1 MTLMNQVLRPF
12 LDKFVVVYLDDI
24 LIYSKSPEEHAQ
36 HVEAVLSALEQ
47 HHLYAKAS
55 KCQFG
60 MAELDFLGHTISG
73 AGIKVD
79 ARKVKAILEWPEP
92 SDAHQLRCFLGLA
105 GFYRRFVNNFS
116 HIAAP
121 LTNIT
126 GAKATWR
133 WSEVEAKAF
142 ADLKQALT
150 TTPVLA
156 TPDWTPWSELR
167 HTLPSHRR
175 GRPIRPT
182 NVAPIWSSKLATKFY
197 CPDATCAMASWTLC
211 GWGPI
216 PSRSASRAQP
226 IAWVYPPT

>member
-1 MTLMNQVLRPF
+1 MHTDQKCWQLLVHLLQVQQVHPLGQHPLRQEWLF
-12 LDKFVVVYLDDI
+12 CAMICSSLFQCCMQSRI
-24 LIYSKSPEEHAQ
+24 
-36 HVEAVLSALEQ
+36 
-47 HHLYAKAS
+47 
-55 KCQFG
+55 
-60 MAELDFLGHTISG
+60 
-73 AGIKVD
+73 AGT
-79 ARKVKAILEWPEP
+79 
-92 SDAHQLRCFLGLA
+92 CCTA

-167 HTLPSHRR
+167 HTLPGHRR